1 MSGTDQTKEETYQA
15 ALYMRLSKDDGAGE
29 SASISTQRSMLK
41 AYAREHGY
49 AVYREYAD
57 DGFSGTTYDRPAFQD
72 LLTDIEAGRVNL
84 VITRDLSRLGRDYIL
99 TGQYT
104 EIYFPSKGV
113 RYIAVNDG
121 YDSINPGND
130 LAPFQNIVNEMY
142 ARDTSKK
149 IRSALKTKMKEGAF
163 IGNFAPYGYQK
174 DPQDKNHLLID
185 PFASLIV
192 REIFERALNGEAPS
206 KIAKR
211 LNQKKIKTPAQY
223 LRIHLQKPEPEDMEK
238 QTGWT
243 SKTICKILANPV
255 YAGDMVQGK
264 TSKLSFKSKITLKTP
279 KKEWIVVKNRHEPIV
294 PKEVFEKVG
303 RRSVS
308 RKQLKEDGFTN
319 VFSGIAYCGDC
330 KRVMSFTGSTNKKL
344 VCSGYKQYGKAV
356 CTNHY
361 IDYELLDQMVSSEL
375 NALLSITKEEKE
387 EIVSA
392 LEVLIRKEEDPEK
405 KKAAE
410 TRKKREREI
419 DCIIRKLYED
429 RMKDTLN
436 EDRFRKLLH
445 SYEEEYRQIQA
456 EVEVLKKSMTPSGKN
471 FEAIKSDLNQW
482 FYELRENQRLS
493 SEFLH
498 QFVDRIEIFQAEEDP
513 NHNQKTIQRIRII
526 YKVTPPDSGKA

>member
-1 MSGTDQTKEETYQA
+1 MSGTDQTKDKTYQA

-72 LLTDIEAGRVNL
+72 LLADIEAGRVNL

-104 EIYFPSKGV
+104 ELYFPSKGV

-174 DPQDKNHLLID
+174 DPQDKNRLLID

-192 REIFERALNGEAPS
+192 KEIFDRILNGEAPS
-206 KIAKR
+206 RIAKQ

-223 LRIHLQKPEPEDMEK
+223 LRLHLQKPEPVDMEN
-238 QTGWT
+238 QIGWT

-279 KKEWIVVKNRHEPIV
+279 KKDWIVVKNKHEPIV
-294 PKEVFEKVG
+294 SKEVFERVG
-303 RRSVS
+303 RRSIS
-308 RKQLKEDGFTN
+308 RKYLKEDGFIN

-361 IDYELLDQMVSSEL
+361 MDYELLNQLVSSEL
-375 NALLSITKEEKE
+375 NALLRITNEEKDE
-387 EIVSA
+387 LAGA
-392 LEVLIRKEEDPEK
+392 LEALIRKGEDPEK
-405 KKAAE
+405 KKASE
-410 TRKKREREI
+410 TRRKREREI
-419 DCIIRKLYED
+419 DCIMKKLYED
-429 RMKDTLN
+429 RTKDILS
-436 EDRFRKLLH
+436 EERFRKLLH
-445 SYEEEYRQIQA
+445 SYEEECKEIQA
-456 EVEVLKKSMTPSGKN
+456 EVDRLKQSMFLPGKN
-471 FEAIKSDLNQW
+471 RETIKAEVDQW
-482 FYELRENQRLS
+482 FYQLKENQMLT
-493 SEFLH
+493 SELLH
-498 QFVDRIEIFQAEEDP
+498 QFVDRIEIFQEEDL
-513 NHNQKTIQRIRII
+513 NHNEKTIQRIRIT
-526 YKVTPPDSGKA
+526 YRMTPPDSGEA